1 MSDLELFKGN
11 SLVNSDLFKSLLQT
25 NENLAGGGGS
35 MRRISFKGSRFRE
48 LVGGEQVNVNSSGS
62 LNVVVLDAA
71 KVSRTYYAGTYDS
84 ENPAPP
90 TCWSLDTQAPAP
102 EVPDD
107 QRQASRC
114 ADCPMNVRGSG
125 QGETRACRFSQ
136 RIAVALENSYDKVYQ
151 VQLSATSVF
160 GEAKNGNMP
169 MQAYARY
176 LKAHNA
182 PIQAVV
188 TTLHFDENSDVPK
201 LFFKA
206 ARPLVESE
214 LKEVLSLR
222 EHEDV
227 TRALT
232 MTVSQA
238 DGVKAE
244 KKAEPKKAEPKKAE
258 PKKSNNVL
266 ADEDEGDAVEE
277 PKKVSKKEEVK
288 ASDDDLGDLVEAWDD
303 DQ

>member
-1 MSDLELFKGN
+1 MSDLDLFKGN
-11 SLVNSDLFKSLLQT
+11 SLVTSDLFKDLLNT
-25 NENLAGGGGS
+25 NDNLAGGGSS

-71 KVSRTYYAGTYDS
+71 KVSRTYYAGTYDP

-90 TCWSLDTQAPAP
+90 TCWSVDTQAPAP
-102 EVPDD
+102 DVPAEG
-107 QRQASRC
+107 RQASRC
-114 ADCPMNVRGSG
+114 ADCPNNVRGSG
-125 QGETRACRFSQ
+125 QGDTRACRFSQ

-160 GEAKNGNMP
+160 GDAKNGNMP

-188 TTLHFDENSDVPK
+188 TTMYFDENSDVPK

-206 ARPLVESE
+206 ARPVSEDE
-214 LKEVLSLR
+214 LKEVLELR
-222 EHEDV
+222 THEDV
-227 TRALT
+227 QRALT
-232 MTVSQA
+232 MTVAQT
-238 DGVKAE
+238 DGVEGKA
-244 KKAEPKKAEPKKAE
+244 KKAEKKAE

-266 ADEDEGDAVEE
+266 DDEDDAPVEE
-277 PKKVSKKEEVK
+277 PKKTSKKEEVK
-288 ASDDDLGDLVEAWDD
+288 ASDEGLDDLVDEWDD
-303 DQ
+303 E

>member
-11 SLVNSDLFKSLLQT
+11 SLVNSDLFKDLLST
-25 NENLAGGGGS
+25 NDNLAGGGSS

-71 KVSRTYYAGTYDS
+71 KVARTYYAGTYDA

-90 TCWSLDTQAPAP
+90 ACWSHDTQTPAP
-102 EVPDD
+102 EVP
-107 QRQASRC
+107 QETRQASRC
-114 ADCPMNVRGSG
+114 ADCPQNVRGSG
-125 QGETRACRFSQ
+125 QGDTRACRFSQ

-160 GEAKNGNMP
+160 GDAKNGNMP

-188 TTLHFDENSDVPK
+188 TTMHFDENSDVPK

-206 ARPLVESE
+206 ARPLDESD
-214 LKEVLSLR
+214 LKEVLALR
-222 EHEDV
+222 GHEDV

-232 MTVSQA
+232 MTVSQS
-238 DGVKAE
+238 DGVKSE
-244 KKAEPKKAEPKKAE
+244 KKAEPKKAE

-266 ADEDEGDAVEE
+266 ADEDDNETVEE
-277 PKKVSKKEEVK
+277 PKKVTKKEEVK
-288 ASDDDLGDLVEAWDD
+288 ASDDDLGDLVDAWDD
-303 DQ
+303 DE

>member
-11 SLVNSDLFKSLLQT
+11 SLVNSDLFKSLLST
-25 NENLAGGGGS
+25 NDNLAGGGSS

-71 KVSRTYYAGTYDS
+71 KVSRTYYAGTYDP

-102 EVPDD
+102 EVPAES
-107 QRQASRC
+107 RQASRC

-125 QGETRACRFSQ
+125 QGDTRACRFSQ

-160 GEAKNGNMP
+160 GDAKNGNMP

-188 TTLHFDENSDVPK
+188 TTMYFDENSDVPK

-206 ARPLVESE
+206 ARPLDEAE
-214 LKEVLSLR
+214 LKEVLGLR

-238 DGVKAE
+238 DGVKSE
-244 KKAEPKKAEPKKAE
+244 KKAEPKKAE

-266 ADEDEGDAVEE
+266 ADEDDNEPVEE

-288 ASDDDLGDLVEAWDD
+288 ASDDDLGDLVDAWDD
-303 DQ
+303 DE

>member
-11 SLVNSDLFKSLLQT
+11 SLVNSDLFKDLLST
-25 NENLAGGGGS
+25 NDNLAGGGSS

-71 KVSRTYYAGTYDS
+71 KVARTYYAGTYDP

-90 TCWSLDTQAPAP
+90 ACWSQDTQTPAP
-102 EVPDD
+102 EVP
-107 QRQASRC
+107 QETRQASRC
-114 ADCPMNVRGSG
+114 ADCPQNVRGSG
-125 QGETRACRFSQ
+125 QGDTRACRFSQ

-160 GEAKNGNMP
+160 GDAKNGNMP

-188 TTLHFDENSDVPK
+188 TTMHFDENSDVPK

-206 ARPLVESE
+206 ARPLDEPE
-214 LKEVLSLR
+214 LKEVLALR
-222 EHEDV
+222 GHEDV

-232 MTVSQA
+232 MTVSQS
-238 DGVKAE
+238 DGVKSE
-244 KKAEPKKAEPKKAE
+244 KKAEPKKAE

-266 ADEDEGDAVEE
+266 AAEDEDEAVEE
-277 PKKVSKKEEVK
+277 PKKVTKKEEVK
-288 ASDDDLGDLVEAWDD
+288 ASDDDLGDLVDAWDD
-303 DQ
+303 DE

>member
-11 SLVNSDLFKSLLQT
+11 SLVNSDLFKSLQNT
-25 NENLAGGGGS
+25 IDNLAGGSGGG
-35 MRRISFKGSRFRE
+35 MRRISFRGSRFRE
-48 LVGGEQVNVNSSGS
+48 LIGGEQVNVNNSGS
-62 LNVVVLDAA
+62 LNVVILDAA
-71 KVSRTYYAGTYDS
+71 KVSRSYYAGTYDA
-84 ENPAPP
+84 ENPTPP
-90 TCWSLDTQAPAP
+90 TCWSADTQTPAP
-102 EVPDD
+102 EVPAE

-125 QGETRACRFSQ
+125 QGDTRACRFSQ

-160 GEAKNGNMP
+160 GDAKDGKMP

-182 PIQAVV
+182 PPQAVV
-188 TTLHFDENSDVPK
+188 TTMYFDENSDVPK

-206 ARPLVESE
+206 ARPLDEDE
-214 LKEVLSLR
+214 LR
-222 EHEDV
+222 EVIELRGHEDV

-232 MTVSQA
+232 MTVSQS
-238 DGVKAE
+238 DGVKGE
-244 KKAEPKKAEPKKAE
+244 KKAEPKKAE

-266 ADEDEGDAVEE
+266 ADEDEAVEE

-288 ASDDDLGDLVEAWDD
+288 ASDDDLGDLVDAWDD
-303 DQ
+303 DE

>member
-11 SLVNSDLFKSLLQT
+11 SLVNSDLFKDLLST
-25 NENLAGGGGS
+25 NDNLAGGGSS

-71 KVSRTYYAGTYDS
+71 KVSRTYYAGTYDP

-90 TCWSLDTQAPAP
+90 ACWSQDTQTPAP
-102 EVPDD
+102 EVP
-107 QRQASRC
+107 QETRQASRC
-114 ADCPMNVRGSG
+114 ADCPQNVRGSG
-125 QGETRACRFSQ
+125 QGDTRACRFSQ
-136 RIAVALENSYDKVYQ
+136 RIAVALENSYNKVYQ

-160 GEAKNGNMP
+160 GDAKNGNMP

-188 TTLHFDENSDVPK
+188 TTMHFDENSDVPK

-206 ARPLVESE
+206 ARPLDEPE
-214 LKEVLSLR
+214 LKEVLALR
-222 EHEDV
+222 GHEDV

-232 MTVSQA
+232 MTVSQS
-238 DGVKAE
+238 DGVKSE
-244 KKAEPKKAEPKKAE
+244 KKAEPKKAE

-266 ADEDEGDAVEE
+266 AAEDEDEAVEE
-277 PKKVSKKEEVK
+277 PKKVTKKEEVK
-288 ASDDDLGDLVEAWDD
+288 ASDDDLGDLVDAWDD
-303 DQ
+303 DE

>member
-11 SLVNSDLFKSLLQT
+11 SLVNSDLFKDLLST
-25 NENLAGGGGS
+25 NDNLAGGGSS

-71 KVSRTYYAGTYDS
+71 KVARTYYAGTYDP

-90 TCWSLDTQAPAP
+90 ACWSHDTQTPAP
-102 EVPDD
+102 EVP
-107 QRQASRC
+107 QETRQASRC
-114 ADCPMNVRGSG
+114 ADCPQNVRGSG
-125 QGETRACRFSQ
+125 QGDTRACRFSQ

-160 GEAKNGNMP
+160 GDAKNGNMP

-188 TTLHFDENSDVPK
+188 TTMHFDENSDVPK

-206 ARPLVESE
+206 ARPLDESD
-214 LKEVLSLR
+214 LKEVLALR
-222 EHEDV
+222 GHEDV

-232 MTVSQA
+232 MTVSQS
-238 DGVKAE
+238 DGVKSE
-244 KKAEPKKAEPKKAE
+244 KKAEPKKAE

-266 ADEDEGDAVEE
+266 ADEDDNETVEE
-277 PKKVSKKEEVK
+277 PKKVTKKEEVK
-288 ASDDDLGDLVEAWDD
+288 ASDDDLGDLVDAWDD
-303 DQ
+303 DE

>member
-11 SLVNSDLFKSLLQT
+11 SLVNSDLFKDLLST
-25 NENLAGGGGS
+25 NDNLAGGGSS

-71 KVSRTYYAGTYDS
+71 KVSRTYYAGTYDP

-90 TCWSLDTQAPAP
+90 ACWSQDTQTPAP
-102 EVPDD
+102 EVP
-107 QRQASRC
+107 QETRQASRC
-114 ADCPMNVRGSG
+114 ADCPQNVRGSG
-125 QGETRACRFSQ
+125 QGDTRACRFSQ

-160 GEAKNGNMP
+160 GDAKNGNMP

-176 LKAHNA
+176 LKAHSA

-188 TTLHFDENSDVPK
+188 TTMHFDENSDVPK

-206 ARPLVESE
+206 ARPLDEPE
-214 LKEVLSLR
+214 LKEVLALR
-222 EHEDV
+222 GHEDV

-232 MTVSQA
+232 MTVSQS
-238 DGVKAE
+238 DGVKSE
-244 KKAEPKKAEPKKAE
+244 KKAEPKKAE

-266 ADEDEGDAVEE
+266 ADEDDNETVEE
-277 PKKVSKKEEVK
+277 PKKVTKKEEVK
-288 ASDDDLGDLVEAWDD
+288 ASDDDLGDLVDAWDD
-303 DQ
+303 DE

>member
-11 SLVNSDLFKSLLQT
+11 SLVNSDLFKDLLST
-25 NENLAGGGGS
+25 NDNLAGGGSS

-71 KVSRTYYAGTYDS
+71 KVSRTYYAGTYDP

-90 TCWSLDTQAPAP
+90 ACWSQDTQTPAP
-102 EVPDD
+102 EVP
-107 QRQASRC
+107 QETRQASRC
-114 ADCPMNVRGSG
+114 ADCPQNVRGSG
-125 QGETRACRFSQ
+125 QGDTRACRFSQ
-136 RIAVALENSYDKVYQ
+136 RIAVALENSYNKVYQ

-160 GEAKNGNMP
+160 GDAKNGNMP

-188 TTLHFDENSDVPK
+188 TTMHFDENSDVPK

-206 ARPLVESE
+206 ARPLDESD
-214 LKEVLSLR
+214 LKEVLALR
-222 EHEDV
+222 GHEDV

-232 MTVSQA
+232 MTVSQS
-238 DGVKAE
+238 DGVKSE
-244 KKAEPKKAEPKKAE
+244 KKAEPKKAE

-266 ADEDEGDAVEE
+266 AAEDEDEAVEE
-277 PKKVSKKEEVK
+277 PKKVTKKEEVK
-288 ASDDDLGDLVEAWDD
+288 ASDDDLGDLVDAWDD
-303 DQ
+303 DE

>member
-1 MSDLELFKGN
+1 MSDLDLFKGN
-11 SLVNSDLFKSLLQT
+11 SLVNSDLFKSLLET
-25 NENLAGGGGS
+25 NDNLAGGGGS

-62 LNVVVLDAA
+62 INVVVLDAA
-71 KVSRTYYAGTYDS
+71 KVSRTYYAGVYDP

-90 TCWSLDTQAPAP
+90 ACWSNDTQAPAP
-102 EVPDD
+102 DVPAET
-107 QRQASRC
+107 RQASRC

-136 RIAVALENSYDKVYQ
+136 RIAVALEGQYDKVYQ

-188 TTLHFDENSDVPK
+188 TTMHFDENSDVPK

-206 ARPLVESE
+206 ARPLDDSE
-214 LKEVLSLR
+214 LKEVVELR
-222 EHEDV
+222 SHEDV
-227 TRALT
+227 ERALT
-232 MTVSQA
+232 MTVAKA
-238 DGVKAE
+238 DGVTGD
-244 KKAEPKKAEPKKAE
+244 KKSAAKPVE
-258 PKKSNNVL
+258 KKSNNVL
-266 ADEDEGDAVEE
+266 ADEDDAPVEE
-277 PKKVSKKEEVK
+277 PKKTTKKEEVK
-288 ASDDDLGDLVEAWDD
+288 ASDEDGLDDLVDAWDD
-303 DQ
+303 DE

>member
-1 MSDLELFKGN
+1 MSDLDLFKGN
-11 SLVNSDLFKSLLQT
+11 SLVTSDLFKDLLNT
-25 NENLAGGGGS
+25 NDNLAGGGSS

-71 KVSRTYYAGTYDS
+71 KVSRTYYAGTYDP

-90 TCWSLDTQAPAP
+90 TCWSVDTQAPAP
-102 EVPDD
+102 DVPAEG
-107 QRQASRC
+107 RQASRC

-125 QGETRACRFSQ
+125 QGDTRACRFSQ

-160 GEAKNGNMP
+160 GDAKNGNMP

-188 TTLHFDENSDVPK
+188 TTMYFDENSDVPK

-206 ARPLVESE
+206 ARPVGEAE
-214 LKEVLSLR
+214 LKEVLELR
-222 EHEDV
+222 THEDV
-227 TRALT
+227 QRALT

-238 DGVKAE
+238 DGVKGE
-244 KKAEPKKAEPKKAE
+244 KKAEKKAE

-266 ADEDEGDAVEE
+266 DDEDDAPVEE
-277 PKKVSKKEEVK
+277 PKKASKKEEVK
-288 ASDDDLGDLVEAWDD
+288 ASDEGLDDLVDEWDD
-303 DQ
+303 E

>member
-25 NENLAGGGGS
+25 NDNLAGGGSS

-71 KVSRTYYAGTYDS
+71 KVSRTYYAGTYDA

-90 TCWSLDTQAPAP
+90 TCWSQDTERPAP
-102 EVPDD
+102 EVPEEA
-107 QRQASRC
+107 RQASRC

-125 QGETRACRFSQ
+125 QGDTRACRFSQ

-160 GEAKNGNMP
+160 GEAKSGNMP

-188 TTLHFDENSDVPK
+188 TTMHFDENSDVPK

-206 ARPLVESE
+206 ARPLDEDD
-214 LKEVLSLR
+214 LKAVLKLR

-232 MTVSQA
+232 MTVSQS
-238 DGVKAE
+238 DGVKGG
-244 KKAEPKKAEPKKAE
+244 KKAEPEKAEPKKAE

-266 ADEDEGDAVEE
+266 ADEGEAETVEE

-288 ASDDDLGDLVEAWDD
+288 ASEDDLGDLVEAWDD
-303 DQ
+303 DE

>member
-11 SLVNSDLFKSLLQT
+11 SLVNSDLFKDLLST
-25 NENLAGGGGS
+25 NDNLAGGGSS

-71 KVSRTYYAGTYDS
+71 KVARTYYAGTYDA

-90 TCWSLDTQAPAP
+90 ACWSHDTQTPAP
-102 EVPDD
+102 EVP
-107 QRQASRC
+107 QETRQASRC
-114 ADCPMNVRGSG
+114 ADCPQNVRGSG
-125 QGETRACRFSQ
+125 QGDTRACRFSQ

-160 GEAKNGNMP
+160 GDAKNGNMP

-188 TTLHFDENSDVPK
+188 TTMHFDENSDVPK

-206 ARPLVESE
+206 ARPLDEPE
-214 LKEVLSLR
+214 LKEVLALR
-222 EHEDV
+222 GHEDV

-232 MTVSQA
+232 MTVSQS
-238 DGVKAE
+238 DGVKSE
-244 KKAEPKKAEPKKAE
+244 KKAEPKKAE

-266 ADEDEGDAVEE
+266 ADEDDNETVEE
-277 PKKVSKKEEVK
+277 PKKVTKKEEVK
-288 ASDDDLGDLVEAWDD
+288 ASDDDLGDLVDAWDD
-303 DQ
+303 DE

>member
-11 SLVNSDLFKSLLQT
+11 SLVNSDLFKDLLST
-25 NENLAGGGGS
+25 NDNLAGGGSS

-71 KVSRTYYAGTYDS
+71 KVARTYYAGTYDA

-90 TCWSLDTQAPAP
+90 ACWSHDTQTPAP
-102 EVPDD
+102 EVP
-107 QRQASRC
+107 QETRQASRC
-114 ADCPMNVRGSG
+114 ADCPQNVRGSG
-125 QGETRACRFSQ
+125 QGDTRACRFSQ

-160 GEAKNGNMP
+160 GDAKNGNMP

-176 LKAHNA
+176 LKAHSA

-188 TTLHFDENSDVPK
+188 TTMHFDEDSDVPK

-206 ARPLVESE
+206 ARPLDESD
-214 LKEVLSLR
+214 LKEVLALR
-222 EHEDV
+222 GHEDV

-232 MTVSQA
+232 MTVSQS
-238 DGVKAE
+238 DGVKSE
-244 KKAEPKKAEPKKAE
+244 KKAEPKKAE

-266 ADEDEGDAVEE
+266 ADEDDNEAVEE
-277 PKKVSKKEEVK
+277 PKKVTKKEEVK
-288 ASDDDLGDLVEAWDD
+288 ASDDDLGDLVDAWDD
-303 DQ
+303 DE

>member
-1 MSDLELFKGN
+1 MSDLDLFKGN
-11 SLVNSDLFKSLLQT
+11 SLVNSDLFKSLLET
-25 NENLAGGGGS
+25 NDNLAGGGGS

-62 LNVVVLDAA
+62 INVVVLDAA
-71 KVSRTYYAGTYDS
+71 KVARTYYAGVYDP

-90 TCWSLDTQAPAP
+90 ACWSNDTQTPAP
-102 EVPDD
+102 DVPAET
-107 QRQASRC
+107 RQASRC

-136 RIAVALENSYDKVYQ
+136 RIAVALEGQYDKVYQ

-188 TTLHFDENSDVPK
+188 TTMHFDENSDVPK

-206 ARPLVESE
+206 ARPLDDSE
-214 LKEVLSLR
+214 LKEVVELR
-222 EHEDV
+222 SHEDV
-227 TRALT
+227 ERALT
-232 MTVSQA
+232 MTVAKA
-238 DGVKAE
+238 DGVTGD
-244 KKAEPKKAEPKKAE
+244 KKPAAKPVE
-258 PKKSNNVL
+258 KKSNNVL
-266 ADEDEGDAVEE
+266 ADEDDAPVEE
-277 PKKVSKKEEVK
+277 PKKTTKKEEVK
-288 ASDDDLGDLVEAWDD
+288 ASGEDDMGDLVDAWDD
-303 DQ
+303 E

>member
-1 MSDLELFKGN
+1 MSELDLFKGN
-11 SLVNSDLFKSLLQT
+11 SLVTSDLFKDLLNT
-25 NENLAGGGGS
+25 NDNLAGGGSG
-35 MRRISFKGSRFRE
+35 MRRISFRGSRFRE

-71 KVSRTYYAGTYDS
+71 KVARTYYAGTYDP

-90 TCWSLDTQAPAP
+90 TCWSADTQTPAP
-102 EVPDD
+102 DVPAE

-125 QGETRACRFSQ
+125 QGDTRACRFSQ

-160 GEAKNGNMP
+160 GENKDGKMP

-188 TTLHFDENSDVPK
+188 TTMYFDENSDVPK

-206 ARPLVESE
+206 ARPVDEAE
-214 LKEVLSLR
+214 LKEVLELR
-222 EHEDV
+222 KHEDV
-227 TRALT
+227 AKALT
-232 MTVSQA
+232 MTVSQS
-238 DGVKAE
+238 DGVADKPA
-244 KKAEPKKAEPKKAE
+244 KKVE

-266 ADEDEGDAVEE
+266 ADEEDDAPIAE
-277 PKKVSKKEEVK
+277 PKKTPKKEEVK
-288 ASDDDLGDLVEAWDD
+288 ASEDEGIDDLVAEWDD
-303 DQ
+303 E

>member
-1 MSDLELFKGN
+1 MSELDLFKGN
-11 SLVNSDLFKSLLQT
+11 SLVSSDLFKDLLNT
-25 NENLAGGGGS
+25 NDNLAGGGGSS

-71 KVSRTYYAGTYDS
+71 KISRTYYAGTYDP

-90 TCWSLDTQAPAP
+90 ACWSVDTQTPAP
-102 EVPDD
+102 DVPAET
-107 QRQASRC
+107 RQASRC

-125 QGETRACRFSQ
+125 QGDTRACRFSQ
-136 RIAVALENSYDKVYQ
+136 RIAVALEGSYDKVYQ

-160 GEAKNGNMP
+160 GDAKDGKMP

-182 PIQAVV
+182 PIQAVA
-188 TTLHFDENSDVPK
+188 TTMYFDENSDVPK

-206 ARPLVESE
+206 ARPLDESE
-214 LKEVLSLR
+214 LREVVELR
-222 EHEDV
+222 QHEDV
-227 TRALT
+227 ERALT
-232 MTVSQA
+232 MTVAKA
-238 DGVKAE
+238 DGVE
-244 KKAEPKKAEPKKAE
+244 GKKSEPKAA

-266 ADEDEGDAVEE
+266 EDEDDAPIEE
-277 PKKVSKKEEVK
+277 PKKTSAKEEVK
-288 ASDDDLGDLVEAWDD
+288 ASDDGLDDLVDEWDD
-303 DQ
+303 

>member
-11 SLVNSDLFKSLLQT
+11 SLVNSDLFKSLLST
-25 NENLAGGGGS
+25 NDNLAGGGSS

-48 LVGGEQVNVNSSGS
+48 LVGGEQVSVNSSGS

-71 KVSRTYYAGTYDS
+71 KISRTYYAGTYDP

-90 TCWSLDTQAPAP
+90 ACWSNDTQTPAP
-102 EVPDD
+102 EVPEET
-107 QRQASRC
+107 RQASRC

-125 QGETRACRFSQ
+125 QGETRACRYSQ

-160 GEAKNGNMP
+160 GEAKSGNMP

-176 LKAHNA
+176 LKAHSG

-188 TTLHFDENSDVPK
+188 TTLHFDEDSDVPK

-206 ARPLVESE
+206 ARPLAEAE
-214 LKEVLSLR
+214 LKDVLVLR
-222 EHEDV
+222 AHEDV

-232 MTVSQA
+232 MTVA
-238 DGVKAE
+238 KVDGVKAD
-244 KKAEPKKAEPKKAE
+244 KKPAPPKAE

-266 ADEDEGDAVEE
+266 ADEGDDETVEE
-277 PKKVSKKEEVK
+277 PKKVSKKEEIK
-288 ASDDDLGDLVEAWDD
+288 ASEDDLGNLVDAWDD
-303 DQ
+303 DE

>member
-11 SLVNSDLFKSLLQT
+11 SLVNSDLFKDLLST
-25 NENLAGGGGS
+25 NDNLAGGGSS

-71 KVSRTYYAGTYDS
+71 KVSRTYYAGTYDP

-90 TCWSLDTQAPAP
+90 ACWSQDTQTPAP
-102 EVPDD
+102 EVP
-107 QRQASRC
+107 QEARQASRC
-114 ADCPMNVRGSG
+114 ADCPQNVRGSG
-125 QGETRACRFSQ
+125 QGDTRACRFSQ
-136 RIAVALENSYDKVYQ
+136 RIAVALENSYNKVYQ

-160 GEAKNGNMP
+160 GDAKNGNMP

-188 TTLHFDENSDVPK
+188 TTMHFDENSDVPK

-206 ARPLVESE
+206 ARPLDEPE
-214 LKEVLSLR
+214 LKEVLALR
-222 EHEDV
+222 GHEDV

-232 MTVSQA
+232 MTVSQS
-238 DGVKAE
+238 DGVKSE
-244 KKAEPKKAEPKKAE
+244 RKAAPKKAE

-266 ADEDEGDAVEE
+266 AAEDEDEAVEE
-277 PKKVSKKEEVK
+277 PKKVTKKEEVK
-288 ASDDDLGDLVEAWDD
+288 ASDDDLGDLVDAWDD
-303 DQ
+303 DE

>member
-11 SLVNSDLFKSLLQT
+11 SLVNSDLFKDLLST
-25 NENLAGGGGS
+25 NDNLAGGGSS

-71 KVSRTYYAGTYDS
+71 KVSRTYYAGTYDP

-90 TCWSLDTQAPAP
+90 ACWSQDTQTPAP
-102 EVPDD
+102 EVP
-107 QRQASRC
+107 QETRQASRC
-114 ADCPMNVRGSG
+114 ADCPQNVRGSG
-125 QGETRACRFSQ
+125 QGDTRACRFSQ
-136 RIAVALENSYDKVYQ
+136 RIAVALENSYNKVYQ

-160 GEAKNGNMP
+160 GDAKNGNMP

-176 LKAHNA
+176 LKAHSA

-188 TTLHFDENSDVPK
+188 TTMHFDENSDVPK

-206 ARPLVESE
+206 ARPLDEPE
-214 LKEVLSLR
+214 LKEVLALR
-222 EHEDV
+222 GHEDV

-232 MTVSQA
+232 MTVSQS
-238 DGVKAE
+238 DGVKSE
-244 KKAEPKKAEPKKAE
+244 KKAEPKKAE

-266 ADEDEGDAVEE
+266 AAEDEDEAVEE
-277 PKKVSKKEEVK
+277 PKKVTKKEEVK
-288 ASDDDLGDLVEAWDD
+288 ASDDDLGDLVDAWDD
-303 DQ
+303 DE

>member
-11 SLVNSDLFKSLLQT
+11 SLVNSDLFKDLLST
-25 NENLAGGGGS
+25 NDNLAGGGSS

-71 KVSRTYYAGTYDS
+71 KVSRTYYAGTYDP

-90 TCWSLDTQAPAP
+90 ACWSQDTQTPAP
-102 EVPDD
+102 EVP
-107 QRQASRC
+107 QETRQASRC
-114 ADCPMNVRGSG
+114 ADCPQNVRGSG
-125 QGETRACRFSQ
+125 QGDTRACRFSQ
-136 RIAVALENSYDKVYQ
+136 RIAVALENSYNKVYQ

-160 GEAKNGNMP
+160 GDAKNGNMP

-188 TTLHFDENSDVPK
+188 TTMHFDEDSDVPK

-206 ARPLVESE
+206 ARPLDESD
-214 LKEVLSLR
+214 LKEVLALR
-222 EHEDV
+222 GHEDV

-232 MTVSQA
+232 MTVSQS
-238 DGVKAE
+238 DGVKSE
-244 KKAEPKKAEPKKAE
+244 KKAEPKKAE

-266 ADEDEGDAVEE
+266 AAEDEDEAVEE
-277 PKKVSKKEEVK
+277 PKKVTKKEEVK
-288 ASDDDLGDLVEAWDD
+288 ASDDDLGDLVDAWDD
-303 DQ
+303 DE

>member
-1 MSDLELFKGN
+1 MSDLELFKSN
-11 SLVNSDLFKSLLQT
+11 SLVNSDLFKSLLST
-25 NENLAGGGGS
+25 NDNLAGGGSS

-71 KVSRTYYAGTYDS
+71 KVSRTYYAGTYDP

-102 EVPDD
+102 EVPAES
-107 QRQASRC
+107 RQASRC

-125 QGETRACRFSQ
+125 QGDTRACRFSQ

-160 GEAKNGNMP
+160 GDAKNGNMP

-188 TTLHFDENSDVPK
+188 TTMHFDENSDVPK

-206 ARPLVESE
+206 ARPLGEDD
-214 LKEVLSLR
+214 LKAVLKLR
-222 EHEDV
+222 EYEDV

-238 DGVKAE
+238 DGVKGE
-244 KKAEPKKAEPKKAE
+244 KKAEKKAE

-266 ADEDEGDAVEE
+266 ADEDDNEAVEE
-277 PKKVSKKEEVK
+277 PKKVTKKEEVK
-288 ASDDDLGDLVEAWDD
+288 ASDDDLGDLVDAWDD
-303 DQ
+303 DE